1 MLTGKFKDAI
11 PWEGNYTMKEF
22 RKVPSL
28 KFLYEIS
35 QDGIL
40 RNVKSKKETVFEP
53 DKNGYYRCTIH
64 NKSIAD
70 SPKHFLRHRLVAE
83 CWCNIP
89 ERLEDYPINKL
100 QVNHIDGDKS
110 NNNCKNLEWVLPFE
124 NVRHAVKNNLWYE
137 SEKFTEQKHE
147 KKPII
152 CIETGVVF
160 ESSYKAA
167 EWICETTGKSAKYFN
182 MSNHIREVARGK
194 KWKKTAYGYHWKFV

>member
-1 MLTGKFKDAI
+1 
-11 PWEGNYTMKEF
+11 MKEF

-40 RNVKSKKETVFEP
+40 RNVKSKKEKTFDLE
-53 DKNGYYRCTIH
+53 KNGYYRCTIH
-64 NKSIAD
+64 NKDIAT
-70 SPKHFLRHRLVAE
+70 STKHFYKHRLVAE
-83 CWCNIP
+83 CWCKIP
-89 ERLEDYPINKL
+89 DRLSGYTFDSL
-100 QVNHIDGDKS
+100 QVNHIDGDKT
-110 NNNCKNLEWVLPFE
+110 NNNYKNLEWVLPFE

-147 KKPII
+147 KKPIM

-182 MSNHIREVARGK
+182 ISNHIREVARGK